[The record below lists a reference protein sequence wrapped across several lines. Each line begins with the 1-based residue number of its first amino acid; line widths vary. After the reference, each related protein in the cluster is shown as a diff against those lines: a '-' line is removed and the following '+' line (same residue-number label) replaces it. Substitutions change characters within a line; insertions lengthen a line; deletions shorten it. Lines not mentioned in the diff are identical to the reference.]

1 MRLILTILFLFISIR
16 LLAPDAKILYIQK
29 LDPLKSIDKIL
40 LAFELTESNMNETVI
55 NSLGYAGILQEGQ
68 QIIDDANRINELNG
82 NPYRFELSDR
92 LNQRK
97 AVWIWYTIQNHYN
110 PSYRINRACD
120 LWNSLGGEVY
130 YKRVLSEFNK
140 L

>member
-1 MRLILTILFLFISIR
+1 
-16 LLAPDAKILYIQK
+16 
-29 LDPLKSIDKIL
+29 
-40 LAFELTESNMNETVI
+40 VI

-82 NPYRFELSDR
+82 NPYRFELKDR

-97 AVWIWYTIQNHYN
+97 AVWIFYTIQQYYN
-110 PSYRINRACD
+110 PKYHIKKQCEI
-120 LWNSLGGEVY
+120 WNYLGGEIY

>member
-1 MRLILTILFLFISIR
+1 M
-16 LLAPDAKILYIQK
+16 APDAKTLYIQK

-40 LAFELTESNMNETVI
+40 LAFELTESNMNESVI

-110 PSYRINRACD
+110 PKYRISTACF
-120 LWNSLGGEVY
+120 LWNYLGGEIYYQRVLNQ
-130 YKRVLSEFNK
+130 YKRL
-140 L
+140 

>member
-40 LAFELTESNMNETVI
+40 LAFELTESNMNESVI
-55 NSLGYAGILQEGQ
+55 NASGFGGILQEGQ

-82 NPYRFELSDR
+82 NPYRFELKDR

-110 PSYRINRACD
+110 PEYRISTAATI
-120 LWNSLGGEVY
+120 WNYLGGEVY
-130 YKRVLSEFNK
+130 YKRVLKEFNK

>member
-1 MRLILTILFLFISIR
+1 M
-16 LLAPDAKILYIQK
+16 APDAKILYIQK

-40 LAFELTESNMNETVI
+40 LAFELTESNLNETAV

-97 AVWIWYTIQNHYN
+97 AVWIWYIIQNHYN
-110 PSYRINRACD
+110 PKYRISTACF
-120 LWNSLGGEVY
+120 LWNYLGGEVY